1 MTADFGNDETARTGR
16 GAACPDEIRRI
27 LDRQDWTDLLP
38 RLLKFSLYLIRVR
51 RGAVAAGHV
60 SAGKM
65 AEDYVMDAVM
75 KVYQGRRRWDPGTC
89 PDLLQFL
96 IGVLRSTIG
105 HEARKMEHRSLVF
118 WDHPEEASG
127 PAMMQVSDSPEEQE
141 TMMSGFLNFLGQE
154 ADLIAFARCA
164 ADGLKPREIAQRMNR
179 SSAEIYNIRK
189 VVKRRLA
196 EFLSKRSAAAGGG
209 I

>member
-1 MTADFGNDETARTGR
+1 MGWDFQKRDEGQTDGMQVCSVR
-16 GAACPDEIRRI
+16 IRRI
-27 LDRQDWTDLLP
+27 LDRQDWQDLLP

-96 IGVLRSTIG
+96 MGVLRSSIG
-105 HEARKMEHRSLVF
+105 HEARKSEHRSLVF
-118 WDHPEEASG
+118 WDHLEEASG
-127 PAMMQVSDSPEEQE
+127 SVVMQVPDSPEEQE

-154 ADLIAFARCA
+154 TDLIVFARCA
-164 ADGLKPREIAQRMNR
+164 ADGLKPREIARRMNY
-179 SSAEIYNIRK
+179 SAGEIYNIRK

-196 EFLSKRSAAAGGG
+196 EFLSKRSAAAGGV
-209 I
+209 